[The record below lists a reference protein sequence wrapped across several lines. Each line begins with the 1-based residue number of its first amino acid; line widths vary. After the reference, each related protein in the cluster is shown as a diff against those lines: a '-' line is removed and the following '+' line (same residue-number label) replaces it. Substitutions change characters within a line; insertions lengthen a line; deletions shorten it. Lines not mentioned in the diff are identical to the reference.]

1 MTEEMVKAKEGELPI
16 EGTEADAAPLEDSN
30 HREDS
35 DLPEGSDLH
44 KNSELHETSDPQK
57 KRIQAINELLVKNIE
72 RVRQIAKIK
81 EERYKT
87 KRDDQASPRHVISL
101 NLFFGILIMAEVL
114 LIAAGSSGILNL
126 VRSTIDTSASVPDIV
141 WLAGFS
147 IVLGILTIIFLTR
160 FFSGPISI
168 LGGAVK
174 RVADG
179 DFSVRLPTDKG
190 FREVREISR
199 NFNAMAKELGAT
211 EILQTDF
218 VSNVSHEFKTP
229 ITAIEG
235 YVTLLGDS
243 DGTTPEQKEY
253 IEKILLNTHRLST
266 LVGNILLLSKI
277 DNAGI
282 PSRAVSFRLDE
293 QIREAVVEL
302 EPKWSEKDC
311 DFDVDMAEIV
321 HVGNENLLIHV
332 WKNLIE
338 NAIKFGPAGG
348 TIKITLQKTDEG
360 TEFTVTDE
368 GDGIS
373 DEAKKHI
380 FDRFYQSDSSHKSEG
395 NGLGLA
401 LVKQIVNGEGGEVSV
416 SDSETGGCKFTVTL
430 K

>member
-81 EERYKT
+81 EERYKI

-235 YVTLLGDS
+235 Y
-243 DGTTPEQKEY
+243 
-253 IEKILLNTHRLST
+253 I
-266 LVGNILLLSKI
+266 SKCL
-277 DNAGI
+277 
-282 PSRAVSFRLDE
+282 F
-293 QIREAVVEL
+293 
-302 EPKWSEKDC
+302 
-311 DFDVDMAEIV
+311 
-321 HVGNENLLIHV
+321 
-332 WKNLIE
+332 
-338 NAIKFGPAGG
+338 
-348 TIKITLQKTDEG
+348 
-360 TEFTVTDE
+360 
-368 GDGIS
+368 
-373 DEAKKHI
+373 
-380 FDRFYQSDSSHKSEG
+380 
-395 NGLGLA
+395 
-401 LVKQIVNGEGGEVSV
+401 
-416 SDSETGGCKFTVTL
+416 
-430 K
+430 